1 MTLKKIS
8 QNLPLIKFIVN
19 CKNRELL
26 DILLK
31 NLSPNFLLLLRE
43 LITNLLKNKNINLT
57 KNQHKTLLSRKVLL
71 RNIVKNKNSVK
82 LSKNL
87 QILSQKGGFGFLIP
101 LISTLAPILVSLI
114 TKK

>member
-1 MTLKKIS
+1 MTLRRIS

-19 CKNRELL
+19 CKNPELL
-26 DILLK
+26 AILLK
-31 NLSPNFLLLLRE
+31 NLSPSFLLLLRE
-43 LITNLLKNKNINLT
+43 LITNLLKNKNIDLT
-57 KNQHKTLLSRKVLL
+57 KNQHNNLLSRKALL

-82 LSKNL
+82 LSRDL

-101 LISTLAPILVSLI
+101 LISTLAPILFSLI